1 MEDCLAWFFEGGN
14 PACVEMMRS
23 WTKMGRELDEIKPF
37 LRKVLVEMYGL
48 TDGSIEGP
56 VLVCLGIARK
66 PNA

>member
-1 MEDCLAWFFEGGN
+1 
-14 PACVEMMRS
+14 
-23 WTKMGRELDEIKPF
+23 MGRELDEIKPF